1 MSGDAAFIFCLGMD
15 RIRLVTLDM
24 VGTVIRFSQPPVSQY
39 QRVAARS
46 VLRLDDSNVNVHFVV
61 MDMK

>member
-1 MSGDAAFIFCLGMD
+1 MD

-24 VGTVIRFSQPPVSQY
+24 VGTVIKFSQPPVSQY

-46 VLRLDDSNVNVHFVV
+46 VLRLDDSNVIVHIVV